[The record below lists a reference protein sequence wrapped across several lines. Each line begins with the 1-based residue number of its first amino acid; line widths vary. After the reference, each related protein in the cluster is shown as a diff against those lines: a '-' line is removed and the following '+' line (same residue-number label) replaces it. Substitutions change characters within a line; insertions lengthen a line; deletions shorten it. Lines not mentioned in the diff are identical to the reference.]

1 MRFLERWGKAAEDA
15 VLVILL
21 GAMIVLAVTQ
31 IVLRNGFG
39 GGFIWA
45 DETLRLMVLW
55 VALAGA
61 VAAARAD
68 KHLAINVLARALP
81 PRGQSAARFIT
92 NGFTAFICGV
102 LAWHSY
108 RFVQLS
114 IEFEDV
120 LVGNLPAWWFQVVLP
135 VAFGLMCW
143 RYFAFALQ
151 DIVAGVRGDV
161 RWPSGVVLPDD
172 EPGADA

>member
-1 MRFLERWGKAAEDA
+1 MARLSRWGKAAEDA

-21 GAMIVLAVTQ
+21 GAMILLAVAQ
-31 IVLRNGFG
+31 IVMRNGFG

-55 VALAGA
+55 LALAGS

-92 NGFTAFICGV
+92 NAFTSGICGL
-102 LAWHSY
+102 LAWHAW
-108 RFVQLS
+108 RFLQQS
-114 IEFEDV
+114 FEFEDT
-120 LVGNLPAWWFQVVLP
+120 LVGGLPAWWFQVVLP
-135 VAFGLMCW
+135 VGFALMCW
-143 RYFAFALQ
+143 RYFVFALE
-151 DIVAGVRGDV
+151 DIVAGVRGTR
-161 RWPSGVVLPDD
+161 RWPAT
-172 EPGADA
+172 PGDQAP

>member
-1 MRFLERWGKAAEDA
+1 MGRLSRWGKLAEDA

-31 IVLRNGFG
+31 IVLRNGFD

-55 VALAGA
+55 LALAGS

-81 PRGQSAARFIT
+81 PRGQSAARFVT
-92 NGFTAFICGV
+92 NGFTAFICGL
-102 LAWHSY
+102 LAWHAA
-108 RFVQLS
+108 RFLQQS
-114 IEFEDV
+114 IEFEDT
-120 LVGNLPAWWFQVVLP
+120 LVGGLPAWWFQLVLP

-143 RYFAFALQ
+143 RYVVFALQ
-151 DIVAGVRGDV
+151 DVVAGVRGDA
-161 RWPSGVVLPDD
+161 RWMPVVPGEHGDD
-172 EPGADA
+172 AP

>member
-1 MRFLERWGKAAEDA
+1 MGRLSRWGKAAEDA

-55 VALAGA
+55 LALAGA

-92 NGFTAFICGV
+92 NGFTAFICGL
-102 LAWHSY
+102 LAWHSG
-108 RFVQLS
+108 RFLQQS
-114 IEFEDV
+114 FEFEDT
-120 LVGNLPAWWFQVVLP
+120 LVGGLPAWWFQVVLP

-143 RYFAFALQ
+143 RYLVFALE
-151 DIVAGVRGDV
+151 DIAAGIRGDV
-161 RWPSGVVLPDD
+161 RWRPSVELPRDD
-172 EPGADA
+172 GDAPR

>member
-1 MRFLERWGKAAEDA
+1 MQRLARWGKAAEDA

-31 IVLRNGFG
+31 IVLRNGFD

-45 DETLRLMVLW
+45 DETLKLMVLW
-55 VALAGA
+55 LALAGS

-92 NGFTAFICGV
+92 NGVTAAICAL
-102 LAWHSY
+102 LAWHSW
-108 RFVQLS
+108 RFVSQS
-114 IEFEDV
+114 IEFEDT
-120 LVGNLPAWWFQVVLP
+120 LVGGLPAWWFQIVLP
-135 VAFGLMCW
+135 VAFALMSW
-143 RYFAFALQ
+143 RYVVFAVQ
-151 DIVAGVRGDV
+151 DVVAGVRGDV
-161 RWPSGVVLPDD
+161 RWQAAVRDD
-172 EPGADA
+172 SESTS

>member
-55 VALAGA
+55 LALAGA

-92 NGFTAFICGV
+92 NGFTAAICGL
-102 LAWHSY
+102 LAWHSW
-108 RFVQLS
+108 RFVQQSLA
-114 IEFEDV
+114 FEDV
-120 LVGNLPAWWFQVVLP
+120 LVGDLPAWWFQVVLP

-143 RYFAFALQ
+143 RYIVFALQ
-151 DIVAGVRGDV
+151 DIAAGVRGDV
-161 RWPSGVVLPDD
+161 RWPLGAALQHD
-172 EPGADA
+172 EPEADA

>member
-55 VALAGA
+55 LALAGA

-92 NGFTAFICGV
+92 NGFTAFICGL

-108 RFVQLS
+108 RFVQQSL
-114 IEFEDV
+114 EFEDV
-120 LVGNLPAWWFQVVLP
+120 LVGDLPAWWFQVVLP

-143 RYFAFALQ
+143 RYVVFALQ
-151 DIVAGVRGDV
+151 DVYLGVRGDV
-161 RWPSGVVLPDD
+161 RWPSGLVSNDD
-172 EPGADA
+172 GDAAA